1 MKNIDKHRKIA
12 AVLHL
17 FNGAGYIAVG
27 YIIFVI
33 SGAFTSCTE
42 DAMSIDPSAC
52 YLSSLVLFGI
62 PSIIAA
68 LPLVALYKFGSLSQK
83 FLKAYSIFIA
93 VLFIPIGTLIGIHT
107 VKLVNSARHITNR
120 STTDVPNRRAR

>member
-1 MKNIDKHRKIA
+1 MENIDRHRKIA
-12 AVLHL
+12 SVLHL
-17 FNGAGYIAVG
+17 INGAGYITVG

-42 DAMSIDPSAC
+42 DAMSIDPSTC

-62 PSIIAA
+62 PITIAA
-68 LPLVALYKFGSLSQK
+68 FPLVALYNFGPLSQK
-83 FLKAYSIFIA
+83 FLKAYSMFIA

-107 VKLVNSARHITNR
+107 IKLVNSAKHITNC
-120 STTDVPNRRAR
+120 STADASNRRAR

>member
-1 MKNIDKHRKIA
+1 MENIDKHRKIA

-17 FNGAGYIAVG
+17 LNGAAYITVG

-52 YLSSLVLFGI
+52 YLSSLVLVGI
-62 PSIIAA
+62 PTIIAA
-68 LPLVALYKFGSLSQK
+68 FPLAALYKFGTLSQN
-83 FLKAYSIFIA
+83 FLKAYSMFIA
-93 VLFIPIGTLIGIHT
+93 VIFIPIGTLIGIHT
-107 VKLVNSARHITNR
+107 IKLVKSAKQITSR
-120 STTDVPNRRAR
+120 STTDMPNRCAR